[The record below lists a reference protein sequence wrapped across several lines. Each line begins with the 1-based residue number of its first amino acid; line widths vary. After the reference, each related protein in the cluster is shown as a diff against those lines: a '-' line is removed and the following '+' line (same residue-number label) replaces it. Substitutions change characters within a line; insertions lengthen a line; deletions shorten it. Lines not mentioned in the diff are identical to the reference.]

1 MREILFRGKYATE
14 RKDLKD
20 LSADWQWAYGDLAE
34 SRGKTYI
41 HPKANGFQ
49 VNEGDLTKLVV
60 MHEVIPETV
69 GQYTGLTDKNGKQI
83 FDGDILLADGWEKTM
98 VVYDR
103 IGWDSGVGLT
113 GFTSVSIGDWQDW
126 SYGTDYET
134 KERFA
139 VCDRCIDLRNIEV
152 IGNKYD
158 NPELLLAQEDNED
171 GD

>member
-1 MREILFRGKYATE
+1 MREILYRGKRIDNGEWVYGGIYVNG
-14 RKDLKD
+14 KDHYIVTREKYVPD
-20 LSADWQWAYGDLAE
+20 TRDWDEAE
-34 SRGKTYI
+34 YYEKN
-41 HPKANGFQ
+41 PKYKPNHI
-49 VNEGDLTKLVV
+49 KVV
-60 MHEVIPETV
+60 AETV
-69 GQYTGLTDKNGKQI
+69 TEFTGLCDKNGKQI
-83 FDGDILLADGWEKTM
+83 FDGDVLLTDGWEKNI

-113 GFTSVSIGDWQDW
+113 GFTSVSIDDWQDW

-158 NPELLLAQEDNED
+158 NPELLVVKEDNEED
-171 GD
+171 D